1 LDQDNSESI
10 CCVFDIWN
18 RKPKIKESS
27 TCCYYTSSIS
37 PFSFPL
43 LNLLF
48 LLYLSWSIV
57 GDPSWPYSL
66 FWSTSSDHRASILL
80 PWEKWNK
87 AQRNKFPRTTWSSHL
102 KCLKPYFKNWNEH
115 SKMRSCDTL
124 YPERQLRHNTKI
136 KKKKPK
142 WKIEKK
148 GRLGHH
154 HYHHWLIWNHI
165 TTWFLCSLFFK
176 TLSLYYFEK
185 KNTCKL
191 SSMHITWSKKCCV
204 FFNPNCTSYAE
215 DTLPSKSCYY
225 LRKKLESPFFLLLS
239 NFLYRYTPK
248 GVSFWILRKTLKIVF
263 IALIGKN
270 TAFFPWN
277 PNPPTFLSWNPICD
291 PLSS

>member
-148 GRLGHH
+148 RKIRASSLSSLINLKS
-154 HYHHWLIWNHI
+154 HYHMI
-165 TTWFLCSLFFK
+165 FVFPFFK
-176 TLSLYYFEK
+176 TLRRYYFEK
-185 KNTCKL
+185 K
-191 SSMHITWSKKCCV
+191 IR
-204 FFNPNCTSYAE
+204 A
-215 DTLPSKSCYY
+215 
-225 LRKKLESPFFLLLS
+225 
-239 NFLYRYTPK
+239 
-248 GVSFWILRKTLKIVF
+248 I
-263 IALIGKN
+263 
-270 TAFFPWN
+270 
-277 PNPPTFLSWNPICD
+277 
-291 PLSS
+291 